1 MFKMRLFAKLSLR
14 FRSLFRR
21 NAADA
26 ELDSELRLHIDKQI
40 AANLA
45 AGMSRDE
52 ARRHAMLEFGGV
64 EELKEECREMRKINW
79 LQDLMQDV
87 RYGLRMLRKSP
98 GFTAV
103 AVVTLALGI
112 GANTAIFSI
121 IDSLLLRPL
130 NVENPSQLAVLAF
143 RQGSGPLLPQFSIA
157 DYRDIRSQSTAAFSD
172 ILGFQLGFDGLSLQ
186 GKADR
191 VLTNYVTGN
200 YFSLLGLKPYLGRLI
215 LPSEGQ
221 TRGAD
226 PVVVLSYSF
235 WQTRFGA
242 DPSIIGKKVLINGKP
257 GAVVG
262 VAPPRFYGLYPAPG
276 VQAYIPLAMV
286 DYYELGWPSD
296 FLVNRILQN
305 LYVLGRLRQ
314 GVSVSNAA
322 ASLSVIA
329 QRLSAQYPDTDKGM
343 TLSVYSERFARP
355 DPGNAPVLITSAA
368 LFLALVALVLLLAC
382 ANIANLLLVR
392 ATIREREMAV
402 RAALGAA
409 RNRLIRQLL
418 TESIVLAL
426 IGGAAGLLLGLWG
439 SRAIASIDLHT
450 PVPVNIYFGFDW
462 RVFSYAF
469 AAALLMG
476 ILFGLVPALRVSRTQ
491 INAAL
496 HESSRSVAAG
506 KNRFRTTLVVLQVA
520 GSLMLLVIAGL
531 FTRSLAAVQH
541 ANLGFDP
548 RNVVNMTMDPTEVG
562 YNEALG
568 IAFYNDLLD
577 RIRAL
582 PGVEA
587 AALGGSTP
595 LGDVGSNDYLKI
607 SDYQVPP
614 GQGLPLVWYSV
625 VSRGY
630 FEMMRIPIERGRSF
644 TGADAKNAPYVAIVN
659 EAFAKRFWPNQD
671 PIGKHFAKVSGVT
684 NPLYEV
690 VGVARNSRTTGL
702 AGPIDAYFYL
712 PLAQDYLLATL
723 QYLQVR
729 SAAPPDT
736 IIREAE
742 GVVHSLAPDLP
753 VFTAQTMTQSLNTLS
768 GFLLFR
774 LAAGLA
780 AALGLLGLALAVVGI
795 YGVISC
801 SVSQR
806 THEIGIRIALGAQR
820 GQILK
825 LILGQGLLI
834 ISFGVLA
841 GCVAAFAAARLVANL
856 LVGVSPSDP
865 LTYFGVSFILAVVA
879 LLACYIPARRA
890 MKVDPMVALRYE

>member
-1 MFKMRLFAKLSLR
+1 MRWLSKISLR
-14 FRSLFRR
+14 FHSLFRR
-21 NAADA
+21 NAADG
-26 ELDSELRLHIDKQI
+26 ELDSELRFHVERQT

-45 AGMSRDE
+45 AGMSPDE
-52 ARRHAMLEFGGV
+52 ARRRAMLEFGGV
-64 EELKEECREMRKINW
+64 EELKEECREMRNINW
-79 LQDLMQDV
+79 LHDFAQDV

-103 AVVTLALGI
+103 AVLTLALGI

-130 NVENPSQLAVLAF
+130 NVENPGQLAVLAF

-172 ILGFQLGFDGLSLQ
+172 MLGFQLGFDGLSLQ
-186 GKADR
+186 GKAER

-200 YFSLLGLKPYLGRLI
+200 YFYLLGLKPYLGRLI

-221 TRGAD
+221 IKGAD
-226 PVVVLSYSF
+226 PVVVFSFSF
-235 WQTRFGA
+235 WQTRFGG
-242 DPSIIGKKVLINGKP
+242 DPEIIGKKVLINGKP
-257 GAVVG
+257 STVIG

-276 VQAYIPLAMV
+276 VQAYMPLAMV
-286 DYYELGWPSD
+286 NYYELGWPGN

-305 LYVLGRLRQ
+305 LYVLGRLRP
-314 GVSVSNAA
+314 GVSIGSAA

-329 QRLSAQYPDTDKGM
+329 QRLSTQYPDTDKGM

-426 IGGAAGLLLGLWG
+426 LGGCAGLLLGLWG
-439 SRAIASIDLHT
+439 SRAIASIDLRT

-462 RVFSYAF
+462 RVFAYAF

-476 ILFGLVPALRVSRTQ
+476 ILFGLVPALRVSRAQ
-491 INAAL
+491 INTAL
-496 HESSRSVAAG
+496 RESSRSVAAG
-506 KNRFRTTLVVLQVA
+506 KNRLRTTLVVLQVA

-541 ANLGFDP
+541 TNLGFDP
-548 RNVVNMTMDPTEVG
+548 NHVVNLTMDPTEVG
-562 YNEALG
+562 FNETQGL
-568 IAFYNDLLD
+568 AFYNDLVE
-577 RIRAL
+577 RVRAL
-582 PGVEA
+582 PGVQS
-587 AALGGSTP
+587 AALSSSTP
-595 LGDVGSNDYLKI
+595 MGDVGSNDYLKI

-625 VSRGY
+625 VSQGY
-630 FEMMRIPIERGRSF
+630 FQMMGIPILRGRGF
-644 TGADAKNAPYVAIVN
+644 TEADATNAPSVAIVN
-659 EAFAKRFWPNQD
+659 DAFARRFWPNQD
-671 PIGKHFAKVSGVT
+671 PIGRHFAKVSGAT

-690 VGVARNSRTTGL
+690 VGVARNSRTTSPS
-702 AGPIDAYFYL
+702 GPIDAYFYL
-712 PLAQDYLLATL
+712 PLAQDYALGPMQFL
-723 QYLQVR
+723 QIR
-729 SAAPPDT
+729 SDAPPDAVIRAAEST
-736 IIREAE
+736 IR
-742 GVVHSLAPDLP
+742 GLVPDLP
-753 VFTAQTMTQSLNTLS
+753 VFSIQTMKESLNTLS

-780 AALGLLGLALAVVGI
+780 AALGVLGLTLAVIGI

-820 GQILK
+820 RQILK
-825 LILGQGLLI
+825 LVLGQGLVI
-834 ISFGVLA
+834 IGFGVLA
-841 GCVAAFAAARLVANL
+841 GCLTAFAAARLVANL

-865 LTYFGVSFILAVVA
+865 LTYLGVSLALAFVA

-890 MKVDPMVALRYE
+890 MRVDPMVALRYE